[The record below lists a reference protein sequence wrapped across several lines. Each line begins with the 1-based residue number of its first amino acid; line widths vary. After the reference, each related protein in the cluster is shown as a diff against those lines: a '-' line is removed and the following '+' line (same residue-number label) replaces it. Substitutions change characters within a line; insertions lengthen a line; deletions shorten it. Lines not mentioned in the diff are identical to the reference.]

1 MAGQIEEY
9 LFNKLEL
16 AIEETKS
23 TEHCLSTVLFG
34 LHGDFEKLKNLL
46 KDKSTA
52 IKPEEYRENLYL
64 LNNLLTQW
72 QLISKGQSI
81 YSPEALAFAYK
92 LDKRLKEISKK
103 LEGGEGSG
111 KGEGSST
118 TAAAATTQDAADV
131 SLTGNLDTYRWSSRT
146 VDPSK
151 VHGFEDKERFLERLL
166 LRKESKNGFK
176 AFAIVGMTGV
186 GKTTLCQLIFN
197 NKKVKDHF
205 LPRIWVCLS
214 KQPEDDEDNSK
225 ETVKRMLMC
234 LGVDDEII
242 QEAGKDQNLGL
253 QKLMFALRLQLMGK
267 KYLIVLDDVR
277 KPDDVRNWDECFGD
291 LASES
296 TEDDKCYGQ
305 LAYGLPKRHGGT
317 VIITTRS
324 EEIAKKM
331 VGEENLHRLPI
342 LKDDEICWK
351 IFKDSVEKDGKKFP
365 ENLMPLKDMIV
376 DKCAG
381 LPLAAKMMGEILHQ
395 KLPKQPNTQ
404 TNPAESQNQQQSQQQ
419 STV

>member
-1 MAGQIEEY
+1 MSVDSPVWSA
-9 LFNKLEL
+9 
-16 AIEETKS
+16 S
-23 TEHCLSTVLFG
+23 
-34 LHGDFEKLKNLL
+34 
-46 KDKSTA
+46 
-52 IKPEEYRENLYL
+52 RL

-72 QLISKGQSI
+72 QLISKGQSV

-92 LDKRLKEISKK
+92 LDKRLKKISKDLK
-103 LEGGEGSG
+103 GGEGSG
-111 KGEGSST
+111 AGGGST
-118 TAAAATTQDAADV
+118 ATTSTPQDTADE
-131 SLTGNLDTYRWSSRT
+131 SLAENLDTYRWSSRT
-146 VDPSK
+146 VDPGK
-151 VHGFEDKERFLERLL
+151 VHGFDDKERFLERLL

-214 KQPEDDEDNSK
+214 KQPEDDEDNRK

-242 QEAGKDQNLGL
+242 QKAGEDSNLGL
-253 QKLMFALRLQLMGK
+253 QKLMFALRLQLVGK
-267 KYLIVLDDVR
+267 RYLIVLDDA
-277 KPDDVRNWDECFGD
+277 RNSDECFVD
-291 LASES
+291 LASDS
-296 TEDDKCYGQ
+296 TQDEKCYGQ
-305 LAYGLPKRHGGT
+305 LAYGLPKGHGGT

-342 LKDDEICWK
+342 LKDDESCWK
-351 IFKDSVEKDGKKFP
+351 IFKGTVEKDGKKFP
-365 ENLMPLKDMIV
+365 ENLMPLKDAIV

-395 KLPKQPNTQ
+395 QLPRQPNSQ
-404 TNPAESQNQQQSQQQ
+404 TNSAESQNQQQLQQ
-419 STV
+419 SSV